1 MSDEKILKSAYKINL
16 FRVPRNLPSKVP
28 IIKRDRPE
36 YTFQLFLTIVL
47 EIVEITSEN
56 RPVLVIFNTIKQV
69 EDFLKATDKFL
80 NHNKLS
86 TIKGIIPEN
95 ERKSIEIAGQNG
107 HITKKT
113 TAAAGRG
120 MNIKLD
126 EISLKNDYITCNNP
140 IFNGKRNS
148 F

>member
-36 YTFQLFLTIVL
+36 YTFQLFLTIAL

-69 EDFLKATDKFL
+69 EDFLKDTKEFL
-80 NHNKLS
+80 NQNKLS

-95 ERKSIEIAGQNG
+95 DRKSIEIAGQNG
-107 HITKKT
+107 HITIA

-120 MNIKLD
+120 MNIK
-126 EISLKNDYITCNNP
+126 
-140 IFNGKRNS
+140 
-148 F
+148 